1 MIKRPLDDMQLH
13 FIVAKERT
21 GSSLL
26 VSLLNEHPNILS
38 TSEEPFLLY
47 FYHYYKNKDLSNPK
61 IIREFIDDFWWM
73 QEENLSLYFSSKEK
87 AISQLEQ
94 LTGTYVKKHSDIDFL
109 TFCKAVYLQFLP
121 QKDKSEI
128 TTLVDKQLKYNFH
141 LNNIQHISPESK
153 FIFLIREPKD
163 NINSCIKRHLGPPD
177 IAFQSELWNI
187 YTSPAL
193 FNNIP
198 AEKKMIVHYEDL
210 ILNTEKTVNTIIA
223 FLGLPTIHLEYTYQE
238 HFEQLIETKKNAI
251 SKQYYETLR
260 QFHSGLLS
268 PIDQSKIGEWQ
279 KNLTI
284 REKNKIEWITR
295 KNARKL
301 NYQFQNTKSSLTLK
315 DYLMI
320 LYAKLYKLAL
330 LKVYYRVP
338 LKIKVWIKKIKP
350 QNNER

>member
-1 MIKRPLDDMQLH
+1 MIKHPLDDIQLH

-73 QEENLSLYFSSKEK
+73 HEKSLTLYFSDKNTAFSE
-87 AISQLEQ
+87 I
-94 LTGTYVKKHSDIDFL
+94 KKIICENTDMDYLS
-109 TFCKAVYLQFLP
+109 FCKAVYLQFLP
-121 QKDKSEI
+121 QKDKSEV
-128 TTLVDKQLKYNFH
+128 TTIVDKQLKYNFH

-187 YTSPAL
+187 YTTPAL

-198 AEKKMIVHYEDL
+198 ANKKMIVHYEDL

-223 FLGLPTIHLEYTYQE
+223 FLGLPTIHLEYAYQE
-238 HFEQLIETKKNAI
+238 HFEQLIETKKNTI
-251 SKQYYETLR
+251 SKQYYENLK

-284 REKNKIEWITR
+284 HEKNKIEWITR
-295 KNARKL
+295 KNAHKL
-301 NYQFQNTKSSLTLK
+301 NYPFQNINPSLTLK

-320 LYAKLYKLAL
+320 LYAKLYKLTL
-330 LKVYYRVP
+330 LKIYYLVP
-338 LKIKVWIKKIKP
+338 FKIKVLIKKIKP
-350 QNNER
+350 QNNNERW